1 MKFSICNEMFENWK
15 IDDVFECAAGLGYD
29 AVEIA
34 PFTLCNSVV
43 DVSPSERDRI
53 RRAAEK
59 SKIAIAGLHWLLV
72 SPKGLHLSHP
82 NAEIRSKTRDYFLE
96 LIKFCSDLGG
106 TIMVIG
112 SPKERSVTAPLTYE
126 QAWEY
131 TKETYVESAQLAQER
146 DVILCMEPL
155 YRESTDFINTPEEAV
170 KMIKDVNNPNFK
182 LILDVFSSASVGI
195 DLPAAIREHREHL
208 AHVHTND
215 DNQSWPGT
223 GGVDYPPIIEA
234 LKEINYKGYL
244 STEVFIF
251 EPDPETIARESIKF
265 LKSLI

>member
-1 MKFSICNEMFENWK
+1 MFEDWK
-15 IDDVFECAAGLGYD
+15 IDDVFEFAAGLGYD

-34 PFTLCNSVV
+34 PFTLCDSVV
-43 DVSPSERDRI
+43 DVSQSERDRI

-59 SKIAIAGLHWLLV
+59 SQIAIAGLHWLLV

-82 NAEIRSKTRDYFLE
+82 DAEIRSKTRDYFLE
-96 LIKFCSDLGG
+96 LIKFCADLGG

-126 QAWEY
+126 QAWDY
-131 TKETYVESAQLAQER
+131 TRETFVLGAQCAKER

-170 KMIKDVNNPNFK
+170 KMIRDVNNPNFK
-182 LILDVFSSASVGI
+182 LILDVYSSASVGI
-195 DLPAAIREHREHL
+195 DIPAAIRAHRDYL

-223 GGVDYPPIIEA
+223 GGVDYPPIIES
-234 LKEINYKGYL
+234 LKEINYTGYL